1 MTSQAKTPSQFS
13 LKHGIVTATLLLTL
27 ILLTTSIMA
36 PASFMMSF
44 ANAGLQDT
52 ILRVFIVIGLV
63 VVLVS
68 RPPRSAK
75 VRFFLGVLSS
85 VILVGTCA
93 SMVDYRI
100 GLLDTALYAQASIIL
115 ALEAIET
122 QASPVRFARTAAT
135 N

>member
-1 MTSQAKTPSQFS
+1 
-13 LKHGIVTATLLLTL
+13 
-27 ILLTTSIMA
+27 
-36 PASFMMSF
+36 MSF

-75 VRFFLGVLSS
+75 VRFLLGVLSS

-122 QASPVRFARTAAT
+122 QTSPVRFARTAAT